1 MNLDEFLTS
10 GKAEL
15 ILHKCRDK
23 GEDSFIED
31 IKNLIEQH
39 KEEKISELPSG
50 IVMSQN
56 LINMLK
62 NNGVVI
68 NTTSSNI
75 NKNNN
80 NNKELADGIFHTKP
94 GKWVPPN
101 TYGLENSVNLLKK
114 T

>member
-15 ILHKCRDK
+15 ILHKCRHR
-23 GEDSFIED
+23 GEDSFVED
-31 IKNLIEQH
+31 IKYLIEQH
-39 KEEKISELPSG
+39 KEEKKSELPSD
-50 IVMSQN
+50 IIMSQN

-75 NKNNN
+75 NKN

>member
-15 ILHKCRDK
+15 ILHKCRDN

-68 NTTSSNI
+68 NTTSSN
-75 NKNNN
+75 NN
-80 NNKELADGIFHTKP
+80 NNKKLAEGIFHTKP

-101 TYGLENSVNLLKK
+101 THGLENSVNLLQKY
-114 T
+114 